1 MKHHML
7 RHEDGRTT
15 EFKVAG
21 TAATVIKHVPGKPP
35 ELRHLS
41 PQMARQDWKAATA
54 EGFAPCPIDPKLME
68 ATLRLECHFQ
78 ELSSGRVCRCDI
90 DPHCQEPKLTPA
102 EMAEVLQEAG
112 FTKQPAGENG
122 NPQDVWERIKSRG
135 KNGVTEK
142 VVVWTGTLGGEF
154 ILGDNLVKDQVL
166 VTNLSRCGRQYSRSK
181 GTGIPFKALT
191 KNGLLAAMRAEWK
204 RS

>member
-21 TAATVIKHVPGKPP
+21 TSATVVKHVPGKPP
-35 ELRHLS
+35 ELRHQS
-41 PQMARQDWKAATA
+41 AESARQGWRDAVA

-68 ATLRLECHFQ
+68 ATLRLECHFEQ
-78 ELSSGRVCRCDI
+78 MSGGRVCRCEI

-102 EMAEVLQEAG
+102 EMVEVLREAG
-112 FTKQPAGENG
+112 FEKQPPSNGG
-122 NPQDVWERIKSRG
+122 NPQEVWERVKRRDA
-135 KNGVTEK
+135 NGVVEK
-142 VVVWTGTLGGEF
+142 VVVWTGVADGAF

-166 VTNLSRCGRQYSRSK
+166 VTNLTRCGRQYSRSK
-181 GTGIPFKALT
+181 GIGIAFKALT
-191 KNGLLAAMRAEWK
+191 KNGLLEAMREEWK